1 MIKKIGYNVLL
12 LLMFLSVSGIC
23 FAQSKDELNSQINKL
38 KTEIGTSQKLLKE
51 ISSNRE
57 ITVKEI
63 ELREAQIN
71 KRNELIA
78 AYKKQLNSIDE
89 NIKSYNNDK
98 SELDKQ
104 LTKSRQYLADLLVI
118 KYRNSNNL
126 DNLLFVFAS
135 DSYNQAVARVR
146 YIRDFNESIKQTIAD
161 IENTNSEIG
170 DLIDKSEAEKV
181 KYENLLKEQKSQK
194 AELEKNKNELKTKN
208 AELKKKES
216 SVRKEIDKK
225 QKESKALEAKV
236 NKLIKDEIAK
246 RKADAT
252 VDAQLSTNFVNN
264 KGKLPWP
271 VANGIVTNKYG
282 NKQHPTQ
289 AKVIVSNNGI
299 DISTDRGA
307 KALCVFNGQVT
318 TIFNTGSTNVV
329 MVRHGLYFT
338 LYSNLD
344 VVYVNIG
351 DNVKTGD
358 ALGLIHTGT
367 DDNLTVLHFELWND
381 KKHINPEVWLK

>member
-12 LLMFLSVSGIC
+12 LLMLLSVSGIC

-135 DSYNQAVARVR
+135 DSYNQAVGRVR

-318 TIFNTGSTNVV
+318 TVFNTGSTNVV